1 MEAKKTDFLAVK
13 EFNET
18 FGIPVYETPQMDIFT
33 SNEKLVKLRMDLI
46 REEFSELEEAVK
58 NHDMVETVDALA
70 DLIYVVQGMGCSLG
84 LDLDKAFDIVH
95 SSNMSKVCKTVEEA
109 EKTVEHYIATKDT
122 HSYDSPS
129 YRKSADGKYYIVYNK
144 STGKILK
151 NVNYVPANFSSMI
164 EASSGNHQEAAL

>member
-1 MEAKKTDFLAVK
+1 MENKTDFQSVK
-13 EFNET
+13 EFNNT
-18 FGIPVYETPQMDIFT
+18 FGVPVYETPQHDIFT
-33 SNEKLVKLRMDLI
+33 ENPMLVKLRMDLI

-58 NHDMVETVDALA
+58 NHDMTETVDALA

-84 LDLDKAFDIVH
+84 LDLDKAFHIVH
-95 SSNMSKVCKTVEEA
+95 SSNMSKVCKTEKEA
-109 EKTVEHYIATKDT
+109 KATVEHYIKTKNS

-151 NVNYVPANFSSMI
+151 NVNYVAANFAKMLHERDVEMPSP
-164 EASSGNHQEAAL
+164 L